1 MAVRD
6 LVYDKDKRLREKCA
20 EIKNIDDNIKKIA
33 NDMLDTMYRYD
44 GIGLAACQI
53 GEMIRM
59 VVYDVNYIDNE
70 AKKKPIVLINPKIVW
85 TSKSKVEVEE
95 GCLSFPDIFKNITRF
110 EKVKMEYIGLD
121 GKKRI
126 ISAKGIE
133 AVAIQHELDHL
144 DGVVFL
150 DRIEK

>member
-1 MAVRD
+1 MAVRN
-6 LVYDKDKRLREKCA
+6 LVYDGDKRLREKCA
-20 EIKNIDDNIKKIA
+20 EIKNIDENIKKIA
-33 NDMLDTMYRYD
+33 DDMLDTMYKYD

-59 VVYDVNYIDNE
+59 VTYDISYIEED
-70 AKKKPIVLINPKIVW
+70 AKKKPMVLINPKIVW
-85 TSKSKVEVEE
+85 TSKTRVEVEE
-95 GCLSFPDIFKNITRF
+95 GCLSFPDVFKNVTRY

-121 GKKRI
+121 GKKRM

-133 AVAIQHELDHL
+133 AVVIQHELDHL
-144 DGVVFL
+144 DGIVFL